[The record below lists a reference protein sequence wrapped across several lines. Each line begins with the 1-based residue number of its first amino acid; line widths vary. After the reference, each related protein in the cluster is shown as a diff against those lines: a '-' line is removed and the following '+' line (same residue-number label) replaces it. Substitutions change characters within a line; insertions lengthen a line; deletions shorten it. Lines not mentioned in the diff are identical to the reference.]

1 MKYEF
6 SASFARQFQR
16 IKSKELALSV
26 IAIIELV
33 NQAKTA
39 GDIPH
44 LKKLRGH
51 PAAYRIRLGN
61 YRIGVFIENNA
72 VMFTI
77 LSHRKDIYKRFP

>member
-16 IKSKELALSV
+16 IRSKELALSV

-33 NQAKTA
+33 SQAKSTS
-39 GDIPH
+39 DIPN

-51 PAAYRIRLGN
+51 PTAYRIRLRN
-61 YRIGVFIENNA
+61 YRIGVFIENKV